1 MYKAIFMKYKNMF
14 MYNFNINTANL
25 INFYLC
31 KHGLRIKPI
40 WSEFLTFDS
49 VIMYI
54 FISYYIFYTL
64 TIYILNNGYI
74 IFETLNIATKNQ
86 P

>member
-1 MYKAIFMKYKNMF
+1 MKYKNMF
-14 MYNFNINTANL
+14 MYNFNINTGTF
-25 INFYLC
+25 INFYLH
-31 KHGLRIKPI
+31 KRSLRIKPI
-40 WSEFLTFDS
+40 RSEFLTFDS
-49 VIMYI
+49 VIIYI

-74 IFETLNIATKNQ
+74 TFETLNIATKNQ